1 MATLAAAAGAKG
13 KTQARSVSNVQGRD
27 WRYRSLY
34 QQGMKIPKREEVAMI
49 TLPFELKPE
58 EEDVIPSEYT

>member
-1 MATLAAAAGAKG
+1 MATLAIAAGAKG
-13 KTQARSVSNVQGRD
+13 KTQARSVYDIWGRD
-27 WRYRSLY
+27 WQYRSIY
-34 QQGMKIPKREEVAMI
+34 QQGMKIPKREEVALI